1 MISVERRRDR
11 RQKLVFLIFLVI
23 KKRHVSLIFLTEF
36 RKNPEINS
44 SAERENSVTR

>member
-23 KKRHVSLIFLTEF
+23 KKRHVSLIFIFLTE
-36 RKNPEINS
+36 KKPEINS